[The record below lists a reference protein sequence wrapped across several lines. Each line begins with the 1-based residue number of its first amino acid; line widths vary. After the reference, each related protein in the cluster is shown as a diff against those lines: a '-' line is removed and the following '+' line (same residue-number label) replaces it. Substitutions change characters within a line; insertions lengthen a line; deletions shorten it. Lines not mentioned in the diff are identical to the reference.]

1 EAVLRAGDWFL
12 LACGLRRG
20 GGEARGAV
28 HAIPVEASQRGDAEC
43 DGLLHQFL
51 GFAGAVEEVIA
62 AGGAQLR
69 ELHIC
74 SDCACSAARFPRSPR
89 HSVTAPGQFPTPAVT
104 PQVVPRSGFNAF
116 TCGFS
121 RKNALDPRP
130 AEGLGVIE
138 SARIRHG
145 QNPTLNRTHI
155 RFRTKTSPLPHHPRT
170 PFSQDRIGDTTCIND
185 KKIDQVV
192 HHGPAVL
199 NLPSRKV
206 TCRTT
211 NTPVPWT
218 AHGGHLNLGGSP
230 CPFDARPW
238 PRRSP

>member
-1 EAVLRAGDWFL
+1 
-12 LACGLRRG
+12 
-20 GGEARGAV
+20 
-28 HAIPVEASQRGDAEC
+28 
-43 DGLLHQFL
+43 
-51 GFAGAVEEVIA
+51 
-62 AGGAQLR
+62 
-69 ELHIC
+69 
-74 SDCACSAARFPRSPR
+74 
-89 HSVTAPGQFPTPAVT
+89 
-104 PQVVPRSGFNAF
+104 
-116 TCGFS
+116 
-121 RKNALDPRP
+121 
-130 AEGLGVIE
+130 GLGVIE

-199 NLPSRKV
+199 NLPSRKLS
-206 TCRTT
+206 CRTT

-238 PRRSP
+238 PRRSPQPPASASWPAPAATTWTPSSSAPPTPSRSSGRISSRGCITPACRPRSSPSTTTPSRAVR